1 MISANDIERL
11 SNSAAFTPSRKYL
24 QLADEHVPFDQLTGK
39 TSYETRAIGALA
51 NDRDV
56 GVLGPRGGGKSSLI
70 AYVSGQ
76 LSDEY
81 LVLRVPVTG
90 ADDPTKTANV
100 TSVAL
105 NAALRTIELD
115 RRERGELERARAD
128 QSSSERA
135 SGAGGGSIG
144 GGPLPFELHR
154 ELRTLSEQL
163 ANNQLADERL
173 AGLDRLIS
181 ILNNRNLRP
190 VFVLED
196 TEAAIGGSDH
206 PELTAGFLNGP
217 VRAFTQE
224 LQAPCIIAVQDAF
237 KASPEYRELVA
248 TVQDVTLPILTEASL
263 ATIIERRLRREAID
277 ATATEL
283 VSTRAFSLLI
293 GFYGESE
300 NSLRFTLSALQTAV
314 GHAAEMVAERVEEG
328 HMRAAVNEWQQH
340 VAG

>member
-1 MISANDIERL
+1 VISANDIERL
-11 SNSAAFTPSRKYL
+11 SNSAAFTPSRKYP
-24 QLADEHVPFDQLTGK
+24 QLADEHVPFDQLTAK
-39 TSYETRAIGALA
+39 TSYEARAIGALE

-56 GVLGPRGGGKSSLI
+56 GILGPRGGGKSSLI

-76 LSDEY
+76 LGDEY

-100 TSVAL
+100 TAVAL
-105 NAALRTIELD
+105 NAALRTIDLD
-115 RRERGELERARAD
+115 RRERGVLEQARAD
-128 QSSSERA
+128 QATRERT

-181 ILNNRNLRP
+181 ILHNRDLRP

-237 KASPEYRELVA
+237 KSSPEYRELVA

-263 ATIIERRLRREAID
+263 ATIIEHRLRREAID
-277 ATATEL
+277 AAATEL
-283 VSTRAFSLLI
+283 VSTRAFSMLI

-328 HMRAAVNEWQQH
+328 HMRAAVNEWKQQ